1 MTDDERDGSSNPRTE
16 TAQIGPSAKQSQSK
30 DGQKDF
36 PREAG
41 HAPSKRE
48 LILSAAMV
56 ENSQRGASALSIEAV
71 ARRAGVS
78 KVTVYRYFRNAETLY
93 QAVVRACN
101 P

>member
-71 ARRAGVS
+71 
-78 KVTVYRYFRNAETLY
+78 VTVYRYFRNAETLY